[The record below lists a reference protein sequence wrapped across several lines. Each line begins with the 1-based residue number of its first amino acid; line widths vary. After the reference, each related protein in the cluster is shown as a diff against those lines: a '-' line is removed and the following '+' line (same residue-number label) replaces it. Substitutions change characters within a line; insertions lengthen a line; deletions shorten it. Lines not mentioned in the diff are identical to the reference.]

1 MPTDLIA
8 FVRVL
13 KGAHAGSL
21 PGPEAGVPRAG
32 ARVLKVK
39 QLVNKNKVSQLQ
51 GKRKHEQM
59 RSGSRD
65 FDRATKRVGIWQPT
79 IQRGPIPESPRED
92 PKLHFHWLS
101 TVGEETMG
109 EVTLCS
115 PDNSSVTLK
124 CRATRS
130 YTRDYKCASCPNRHS
145 VLAAD
150 TITVV
155 LGDQHCPESM
165 PPMADGSC
173 ALVVRLC
180 NITIEELNFY
190 VLGPI
195 NNFGGNWEN

>member
-8 FVRVL
+8 FARAL
-13 KGAHAGSL
+13 KGVHAGSL

-32 ARVLKVK
+32 VRVLKVK
-39 QLVNKNKVSQLQ
+39 QLVDKNKVSQLQ
-51 GKRKHEQM
+51 GKCTHEQM

-65 FDRATKRVGIWQPT
+65 FDRATKRSRIWQQT
-79 IQRGPIPESPRED
+79 IQRGPILESPRED

-124 CRATRS
+124 CRTTRS
-130 YTRDYKCASCPNRHS
+130 YWRDYKCVSCPSRHS
-145 VLAAD
+145 VLSAD

-155 LGDQHCPESM
+155 NGDQHCPESESYFR
-165 PPMADGSC
+165 PYNYFRACS
-173 ALVVRLC
+173 L
-180 NITIEELNFY
+180 
-190 VLGPI
+190 
-195 NNFGGNWEN
+195 